1 MAPKKSALVLLA
13 CLLSTHSAAAQSGT
27 PDPDTA
33 KPAPLTFA
41 SHTFRLGVDF
51 TFASVSDGSQQE
63 TLGRERQIKV
73 AYANLSFGTDVGE
86 HFSFFVMI
94 NPANDEAVPNPY
106 IPSASDRRTFFFPN
120 QPEGRGVAS
129 NPNGIKNVD
138 DYKYSQF
145 DPIIQQGVLRL
156 GYLDIHTTDRKMGI
170 VLGRNYVPQGLS
182 LDELVWFTAKDLTHI
197 QRINAQADNGFT
209 LYYNTPQLRVDIA
222 GITGNANP
230 YHDYGYFDFTD
241 ASEDKNSALG
251 AVATGR
257 YTIPNWKTSIGG
269 TYRKNF
275 LNSRIEDSISL
286 QLSKHNDDA
295 YLGFVTAQPI
305 EYVRVF
311 GEVARYKWGLADTSA
326 ALLPGPPNVNPVWK
340 SGYYVGADV
349 YSPQTPYGKWGVTF
363 TREELSR
370 DDSLVAFAD
379 ANNLFGVKLGKKE
392 RSYILKVQAQFKELT
407 AFAFVNDLS
416 NPYPQLSALAPISGP
431 GANEEVSDRKVGF
444 GIRFRLSR

>member
-1 MAPKKSALVLLA
+1 MAKSALALTC
-13 CLLSTHSAAAQSGT
+13 CLLCASAAFAQS
-27 PDPDTA
+27 PDPDTP
-33 KPAPLTFA
+33 KPPPLTLG
-41 SHTFRLGVDF
+41 SHTFQLGLDF
-51 TFASVSDGSQQE
+51 TFASVSDGSLQE

-86 HFSFFVMI
+86 HFSFLVMI
-94 NPANDEAVPNPY
+94 NPANDEAVPDPY
-106 IPSASDRRTFFFPN
+106 IPTDTDRRTFFFPN
-120 QPEGRGVAS
+120 QPDGRGVAS
-129 NPNGIKNVD
+129 NPNGIKNID

-145 DPIIQQGVLRL
+145 DPIIQQGALRL
-156 GYLDIHTTDRKMGI
+156 GYLDIHTTDRRMGM

-182 LDELVWFTAKDLTHI
+182 LGEIVWFTAKDLTHI
-197 QRINAQADNGFT
+197 QRINAQADNGVT
-209 LYYNTPQLRVDIA
+209 LYYATPQLRIDIA

-257 YTIPNWKTSIGG
+257 FTIPNKKLTVGG

-295 YLGFVTAQPI
+295 YLGFLTAQPI

-311 GEVARYKWGLADTSA
+311 GELARYKWGLADTSA
-326 ALLPGPPNVNPVWK
+326 ALLPGPPNETPVWK
-340 SGYYVGADV
+340 AGYYVGADV

-370 DDSLVAFAD
+370 DDSLVAFAA
-379 ANNLFGVKLGKKE
+379 ANNLFGVVLGKKE
-392 RSYILKVQAQFKELT
+392 RSTIVKVQAQFKELT
-407 AFAFVNDLS
+407 VFGFVNNLS
-416 NPYPQLSALAPISGP
+416 NPFPQLSAIVPISGT

-444 GIRFRLSR
+444 GIRFRVKR

>member
-1 MAPKKSALVLLA
+1 MKPTLALLGCLLLA
-13 CLLSTHSAAAQSGT
+13 TPAFAQSGP
-27 PDPDTA
+27 PDSPNST
-33 KPAPLTFA
+33 PLTLG
-41 SHTFRLGVDF
+41 SHTFQLGVDF
-51 TFASVSDGSQQE
+51 VFAAVTDGSQQE

-94 NPANDEAVPNPY
+94 NPANDEAVPDPY
-106 IPSASDRRTFFFPN
+106 IPSAADRRTYFFPN

-145 DPIIQQGVLRL
+145 DPIIQQGALRI
-156 GYLDIHTTDRKMGI
+156 GYLDIHTTDRKMGM

-182 LDELVWFTAKDLTHI
+182 LGDIVWFTAKDLTHI
-197 QRINAQADNGFT
+197 QRINAQADNGVT
-209 LYYNTPQLRVDIA
+209 LYYNTPRLRVDVA
-222 GITGNANP
+222 AITGNGNP

-257 YTIPNWKTSIGG
+257 FTLPNQKLTVGG

-295 YLGFVTAQPI
+295 VIGFVTVQPI

-311 GEVARYKWGLADTSA
+311 GEAVRYKWGLAETSA
-326 ALLPGPPNVNPVWK
+326 ALLPGPANETPVWK
-340 SGYYVGADV
+340 AGYYVGADV
-349 YSPQTPYGKWGVTF
+349 YAPQTRLGKWGVTL

-370 DDSLVAFAD
+370 DDSLVAFAA
-379 ANNLFGVKLGKKE
+379 ANGLFGVTLGKKE
-392 RSYILKVQAQFKELT
+392 RSTIVKVHVQAKELT
-407 AFAFVNDLS
+407 VFGFVNLLS
-416 NPYPQLSALAPISGP
+416 NPYPQLSALIPISGP
-431 GANEEVSDRKVGF
+431 GANEEVSDKKVGF
-444 GIRFRLSR
+444 GIRFRLKR